1 MDVDFVTIF
10 AKKSRFFCDRAPQA
24 RDRRRGRSAAP
35 RAPRGTW
42 GSAGPLAHKIE
53 VHFGRGTLPPQRYQ
67 EDPHRSR
74 VSSVKN
80 NYSHLEGSHC
90 YGDFWIH
97 FHSR

>member
-1 MDVDFVTIF
+1 MVVDFVTIF
-10 AKKSRFFCDRAPQA
+10 TKKSRFFRDRVPQA

-42 GSAGPLAHKIE
+42 GSAGPFARKIE

-74 VSSVKN
+74 VASVRN